1 MEHHW
6 LKFHSLSNFQR
17 KLINTKKLNAS
28 LVHDPS
34 KPFLQAKQLKL
45 SRSEKN
51 ALREIF
57 DFMGDS
63 ADVYEAS
70 F

>member
-6 LKFHSLSNFQR
+6 LKFHSLSYFQR

-28 LVHDPS
+28 LIPDPS